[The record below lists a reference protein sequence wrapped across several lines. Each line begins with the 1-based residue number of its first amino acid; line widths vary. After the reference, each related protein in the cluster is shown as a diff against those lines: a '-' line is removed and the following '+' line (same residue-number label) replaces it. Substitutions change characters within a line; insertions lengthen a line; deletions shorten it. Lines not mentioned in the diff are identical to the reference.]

1 MFIRPVV
8 NCLVYVKSAKHEDKY
23 KGWKAGSWPEKNR
36 ADSQQRYTNVT
47 NHIPFVVLAFSVIHM
62 RLIFKQ
68 TKLKKQAKCSTL
80 VNALTNLEKG

>member
-23 KGWKAGSWPEKNR
+23 KGRKAWKNR

-47 NHIPFVVLAFSVIHM
+47 NHIPIVMLAFSVIHM

-68 TKLKKQAKCSTL
+68 TKLKK
-80 VNALTNLEKG
+80 